1 MKNRRDGEVP
11 VEVMS
16 KRVSIDEENVQRP
29 VNVFKKPVHES
40 PQKSLIGQLRSVV
53 VGYWMNSEF

>member
-1 MKNRRDGEVP
+1 
-11 VEVMS
+11 MS
-16 KRVSIDEENVQRP
+16 VDEENVQRP

-53 VGYWMNSEF
+53 VGYSTGGELQSPVKKGRM

>member
-1 MKNRRDGEVP
+1 
-11 VEVMS
+11 MS
-16 KRVSIDEENVQRP
+16 VDEENVQRP

-53 VGYWMNSEF
+53 VGYSTGGKL